1 MPWIVCHN
9 NRGGITPPHLIETG
23 LHSCKRI
30 RVDEAVQFGAQ
41 ARVWAKDAGPNGVCK
56 VEGTVV
62 NYRRDQVPETR
73 KASHII

>member
-41 ARVWAKDAGPNGVCK
+41 ARVWAKDAGTNGVCK